1 MYARYFT
8 FKTKPGV
15 RSEVEALA
23 DQVFGFMKSQQGFV
37 SIHFLI
43 SEDETKCGS
52 FSLWESKQDAE
63 SAGESVRSKMK
74 EVVEKLAA
82 EPPTQEV
89 FEVYKP
95 KS

>member
-8 FKTKPGV
+8 FKANPGS

-23 DQVFGFMKSQQGFV
+23 DQAFGSMKSLKGFV
-37 SIHFLI
+37 SAHFI
-43 SEDETKCGS
+43 VSEDENEYGS
-52 FSLWESKQDAE
+52 FSLWESSQDAE
-63 SAGESVRSKMK
+63 SAGDSLRSKMK
-74 EVVEKLAA
+74 EVLEKLAV
-82 EPPTQEV
+82 EPPTQRV

>member
-8 FKTKPGV
+8 FKSRSGV

-23 DQVFGFMKSQQGFV
+23 DKVSAFMKSQQGFV
-37 SIHFLI
+37 SVHFLV
-43 SEDETKCGS
+43 SEDETEYGS

-63 SAGESVRSKMK
+63 SGGASVRSEMREILDKL
-74 EVVEKLAA
+74 VV

-89 FEVYKP
+89 FEVYEA

>member
-8 FKTKPGV
+8 FKGKPGV

-23 DQVFGFMKSQQGFV
+23 DRVFGHMKTLQGFV
-37 SIHFLI
+37 SVHFLI
-43 SEDETKCGS
+43 SQDETEYGS
-52 FSLWESKQDAE
+52 FSLWESKHDAE
-63 SAGESVRSKMK
+63 SAGEAVQSKAK
-74 EVVEKLAA
+74 EVLETLAA
-82 EPPTQEV
+82 EPPSQQI